1 MEQNFP
7 WHKHYADFTPKEIN
21 PDNYHSL
28 IKLFEE
34 SFQKFSDKVAY
45 ECMGGK
51 LTYSEVDQASQKFA
65 SYLQNNCKMKKG
77 DRIAIQM
84 PNTLQYPIAMIG
96 AIRAGMVIVNTNPL
110 YTEREM
116 EHQFSDAG
124 VKTVVILANF
134 ADKLENIKGRL
145 PELKNIIITELGDLL
160 SFPKSLIVNSVVKYV
175 KKMVPS
181 FHLPTAVPF
190 KKVLSEGAKGNYIRP
205 TLTGQDHAFL
215 QYTGGTTG
223 VAKGAIL
230 THRNIVAN
238 LEQSNAWLQGSLEE
252 GKELAIT
259 ALPLYHIFALTVN
272 CMTMMKIGAHNLL
285 ITNPRDMDGFIKE
298 ISKYKFSVVTGVNTL
313 FNGMLNH
320 NKFADLDFSKLKVTI
335 GGGMAVQE
343 AVAKRWEEI
352 TGCTL
357 AEGYGLTETSPVV
370 CVHRLDSPKIGT
382 IGLPYPSTN
391 VKILNEEGVE
401 MPIGEKGELCVKGPQ
416 VMKGYWNRP
425 EDTEETFFP
434 NGWLRTGDI
443 ATMDHHGYFKIV
455 DRKKD
460 MILVSGFNVYPNE
473 VEDVLAMHEGVDE
486 CAVIGVPDDKS
497 TEAVK
502 CFIVKKDQHLT
513 AEALKEFCKKNL
525 AGYKVPK
532 HYEFRTELP
541 KSTVGKI
548 LRRLLKE
555 EELEK
560 MKKALH

>member
-28 IKLFEE
+28 LKLFEE
-34 SFQKFSDKVAY
+34 SFEKFSDKVAY

-51 LTYSEVDQASQKFA
+51 LTYSEVEQASQHFA
-65 SYLQNNCKMKKG
+65 SYLQNTCKMKKG

-96 AIRAGMVIVNTNPL
+96 AIRAGMVVVNTNPL

-116 EHQFSDAG
+116 KHQFSDAG
-124 VKTVVILANF
+124 VKTIVILANF
-134 ADKLENIKGRL
+134 ADKLQNIKDTLPDLENIVV
-145 PELKNIIITELGDLL
+145 TELGDLL
-160 SFPKSLIVNSVVKYV
+160 SFPKNLLVNSVVKYV

-181 FHLPTAVPF
+181 YSLPTAISF
-190 KKVLSEGAKGNYIRP
+190 KQALREGALNTYTQPIV
-205 TLTGQDHAFL
+205 TGQDHAFL

-223 VAKGAIL
+223 IAKGAIL

-298 ISKYKFSVVTGVNTL
+298 ISKYKFSIMTGVNTL

-320 NKFADLDFSKLKVTI
+320 KKFADIDFKNLKVTI

-343 AVAKRWEEI
+343 IVAKRWEEV

-391 VKILNEEGVE
+391 VKILDENGEEVA
-401 MPIGEKGELCVKGPQ
+401 IGEKGELCVNGPQ

-425 EDTEETFFP
+425 EETEETFFP
-434 NGWLRTGDI
+434 NRWLRTGDI

-486 CAVIGVPDDKS
+486 CAVIGVPDERS

-502 CFIVKKDQHLT
+502 CFVVKKDQHIT
-513 AEALKEFCKKNL
+513 EEALKDFCKQNL

-532 HYEFRTELP
+532 QYEFRTELP

-560 MKKALH
+560 MKKTLH

>member
-28 IKLFEE
+28 LKLFEE
-34 SFQKFSDKVAY
+34 SFQKFSKKIAY
-45 ECMGGK
+45 ENMGGK
-51 LTYSEVDQASQKFA
+51 LTYEDVDLASQHFA
-65 SYLQNNCKMKKG
+65 SYLQNHCNMKKG
-77 DRIAIQM
+77 DRIVIQM

-96 AIRAGMVIVNTNPL
+96 AIRAGMVVVNTNPL

-134 ADKLENIKGRL
+134 ADKLQNIKGRL
-145 PELKNIIITELGDLL
+145 PELKNIVITELGDLL
-160 SFPKSLIVNSVVKYV
+160 GFPKSLIVNSVVKYV
-175 KKMVPS
+175 KKMVPAYK
-181 FHLPTAVPF
+181 LPTAVPF
-190 KKVLSEGAKGNYIRP
+190 KKALSLGEKAEYRRP
-205 TLTGQDHAFL
+205 AMTGEDHAFL

-238 LEQSNAWLQGSLEE
+238 LEQSNAWLQGCLEE
-252 GKELAIT
+252 GKELVIT

-285 ITNPRDMDGFIKE
+285 ITNPRDMDAFLKE
-298 ISKYKFSVVTGVNTL
+298 ISKYKFSILTGVNTL

-320 NKFADLDFSKLKVTI
+320 KKFADIDFSELKVTI

-343 AVAKRWEEI
+343 AVAKRWEEV

-401 MPIGEKGELCVKGPQ
+401 VPIGEEGELCVKGPQ
-416 VMKGYWNRP
+416 VMKGYWKRDD
-425 EDTEETFFP
+425 ETAETFFP

-473 VEDVLAMHEGVDE
+473 VEEVLAMHDGVAE
-486 CAVIGVPDDKS
+486 CAVIGVPDEKS

-513 AEALKEFCKKNL
+513 AEALKDFCKHNL

-555 EELEK
+555 EELDK
-560 MKKALH
+560 SKKVLH